1 MNTQKTY
8 RLAQLMNRL
17 HPTEVDTQEL
27 CALMA
32 EDQQERDTF
41 ANAMCFLAP
50 SPKARLRVEPA
61 EPVRSSS
68 YVWRPGNK
76 RMTRE

>member
-17 HPTEVDTQEL
+17 HPTQVDVEEL
-27 CALMA
+27 SALMA

-50 SPKARLRVEPA
+50 KPRLRVEPA
-61 EPVRSSS
+61 EPVRSSP